1 MALKGTNLT
10 GADVAL
16 LSWWLSLP
24 GIARTFAV
32 FAAFAAIVWSARGL
46 YSENAGL
53 PARVTRLESVV
64 VDSISAVRA
73 TQDSVARQNVLDR
86 ERFEHGMMY
95 VMCLVSNPG
104 EVACDYLV
112 RRYEEFRMAPRVPKQ
127 VQ

>member
-1 MALKGTNLT
+1 MALKGSNLT

-53 PARVTRLESVV
+53 PARMTKLEEVV
-64 VDSISAVRA
+64 LDSISAVRA
-73 TQDSVARQNVLDR
+73 AQDSVARSASIDR

-104 EVACDYLV
+104 ELACDYLV
-112 RRYEEFRMAPRVPKQ
+112 RHYPEFRMATRAPDQIR
-127 VQ
+127 